1 MVGNPDALILTV
13 ARSEPT
19 SASSTTPTKVR
30 PSASVTF
37 KIFKQIGYLAFMFDS
52 TVVIY

>member
-37 KIFKQIGYLAFMFDS
+37 KNFKQIGYLAFMFDS